1 MEGANNFHPYFSG
14 TPKAALHTQAKHAR
28 PQAQGLGLTLPPKL
42 ANKLPVGR
50 GLKHR
55 ADAGEKSTRAG
66 AEVHKLYSS
75 GMVKGGDLAPLLSAF
90 RFQSRH
96 QEQDERG
103 AARGRKEGRSQGAPG
118 AHGPSGTHR
127 RRRRAL
133 RPGAPPAP
141 RGGPGRRDRTAA
153 AAA

>member
-1 MEGANNFHPYFSG
+1 MLE
-14 TPKAALHTQAKHAR
+14 R
-28 PQAQGLGLTLPPKL
+28 RAQG
-42 ANKLPVGR
+42 R
-50 GLKHR
+50 
-55 ADAGEKSTRAG
+55 G

-103 AARGRKEGRSQGAPG
+103 AARGGKEGPSQGAPG
-118 AHGPSGTHR
+118 AHGPSGTRR